1 LKLFAVVD
9 RLIGAAWAAEFGG
22 VHIEEALDHFVAV
35 ESGEEEE
42 SGFAG
47 ADYEFSGAVGH
58 SSVLAVLE
66 SWVGR
71 NRKGSMGDGSD

>member
-1 LKLFAVVD
+1 MFAVMD

-22 VHIEEALDHFVAV
+22 VHIKEALDHFVAV
-35 ESGEEEE
+35 EGGEEEE
-42 SGFAG
+42 GCFAG

-66 SWVGR
+66 SWAGR
-71 NRKGSMGDGSD
+71 NRKAWMGGRE